1 MENLLEEGGSRD
13 SCILITK
20 WEEIRKLKPEKFTQN
35 PHLIKGFP
43 KHKRGEIRKTIS
55 KLIKRGFL
63 QVKPTAY
70 GRQVSLNIERKKE
83 IEEII
88 ARYFE
93 QI

>member
-1 MENLLEEGGSRD
+1 MNNRSGRD
-13 SCILITK
+13 EAKILYKLMRLGK
-20 WEEIRKLKPEKFTQN
+20 WEHAHTSIDN
-35 PHLIKGFP
+35 LIKGFP
-43 KHKRGEIRKTIS
+43 KHKRGDVRKLIS

-63 QVKPTAY
+63 HAKPTAY
-70 GRQVSLNIERKKE
+70 GRQVSLNIQRKKE

>member
-1 MENLLEEGGSRD
+1 MNNRFGRD
-13 SCILITK
+13 EAKILYKLMRLGK
-20 WEEIRKLKPEKFTQN
+20 WEHAHTSIDN
-35 PHLIKGFP
+35 LIKGFP
-43 KHKRGEIRKTIS
+43 KHKRGDARKIIP

-63 QVKPTAY
+63 HVKPTAY

-83 IEEII
+83 MEEIV

>member
-1 MENLLEEGGSRD
+1 MSNSSRRD
-13 SCILITK
+13 EAKILYKLMRLGK
-20 WEEIRKLKPEKFTQN
+20 WEHAHTSIDN
-35 PHLIKGFP
+35 LIKGFP
-43 KHKRGEIRKTIS
+43 KHKRGDVRKLIS

-63 QVKPTAY
+63 HVKPTAY